1 MPSCG
6 RYEIRVLAWA
16 VGEKFGDLIVDGKK
30 VLHRSGRLEAF
41 HDPHASSRWL
51 MGILC
56 PLVQALMLAM
66 LDAGHDFPP
75 GGPIGFRLVGD

>member
-1 MPSCG
+1 MPDCL

-16 VGEKFGDLIVDGKK
+16 VGEKTW
-30 VLHRSGRLEAF
+30 RLEAF

-56 PLVQALMLAM
+56 PLVQVLMLAM

-75 GGPIGFRLVGD
+75 GGPKGFRLVGD